1 MIALVAMLVMSE
13 PTPFWQKRSL
23 ELSETE
29 VSAWLAANYPDCE
42 IPKPDDVR
50 PYTLCLSETDFERA
64 EAEMQREW
72 VLTIVRVRAS
82 EGSTGEQSI
91 QSKQRQWVAQR
102 DRKCEN
108 FAKGFV
114 VTYQGR
120 KYMDCLAEM
129 TTERTALLKGVAR

>member
-29 VSAWLAANYPDCE
+29 ASAWLAANYPDCE
-42 IPKPDDVR
+42 GPKPDDVR
-50 PYTLCLSETDFERA
+50 PYTVCLSETDFERA

-72 VLTIVRVRAS
+72 VLTLARVRAS
-82 EGSTGEQSI
+82 EGSTGERSI
-91 QSKQRQWVAQR
+91 QSKQRHWVVQR

-108 FAKGFV
+108 FAKDFV

-129 TTERTALLKGVAR
+129 TTERTALLKSVAR